1 MPPGQ
6 DLLRVALAQ
15 INPTVGDIRGNARKI
30 AERTSAARDQGAALV
45 VFPELTV
52 SGYPPEDLL
61 LKTSFL
67 DRVGEALEELA
78 AQTRGI
84 VALVGFPERADDVYN
99 AVGVL
104 ADGEVAAV
112 YRKMYLPNY
121 GVFDEQRYFQ
131 SGSEAGIFE
140 LNGIPIGVSICE
152 DIWEP
157 GPPAMTEALAGA
169 QVIVNLSASPYRAGY
184 GRARER
190 MLVQRAVDNLA
201 GVVFVNTV
209 GGQDELV
216 FDGHSLAIDQDG
228 RVLARCPQFE
238 ECLTLCTIDPR
249 EVASARLRDTRHRV
263 NVRRQRRASQ
273 IAEPPAVHLASLE
286 VTRDEPAAGGRAASG
301 AARGD
306 AAGGDPDT
314 VGGRVAE
321 LLDPEAEIYAALRTG
336 LRDYV
341 EKNRFEHVVLAL
353 SGGIDSALV
362 AMIAADALGPDRVT
376 CVSMPSPFSSE
387 GTRADARAIAE
398 NLGTEF
404 TEIPI
409 EDAMGAYDD
418 MLAEAFAGREPGVAE
433 ENVQARIR
441 GNVVMA
447 LSNKFG
453 WLVLTTGN
461 KSELS
466 VGYATLYGDMAGGFA
481 VLKDV
486 LKGTVYR
493 LVRWRNEQAGREIV
507 PASVLERPPSAE
519 LRYEQTDQDSLP
531 EYEVLDAILAG
542 YVEEDLDAVEL
553 VRRGLPREDVER
565 VIRMV
570 DKAEYKR
577 RQAPPGI
584 KISTKAFGRDR
595 RLPITNR
602 YEGRDEDTAER
613 RLRALG

>member
-1 MPPGQ
+1 MAPGQ

-15 INPTVGDIRGNARKI
+15 INPTVGDVDGNARKI
-30 AERTSAARDQGAALV
+30 AARIAEARDEGAALV
-45 VFPELTV
+45 VFPELAL

-67 DRVGEALEELA
+67 DRAAAALQELA

-84 VALVGFPERADDVYN
+84 VALVGFPESAEDVYN
-99 AVGVL
+99 AAAVL
-104 ADGEVAAV
+104 ADGEVAAI

-131 SGSEAGIFE
+131 SGAEAGIFE
-140 LNGIPIGVSICE
+140 LNGIPIGVTICE

-169 QVIVNLSASPYRAGY
+169 QVIVNLSASPYRVGY
-184 GRARER
+184 GHGRER
-190 MLVQRAVDNLA
+190 MLVQRAIDNLA
-201 GVVFVNTV
+201 AVVFVNTV

-216 FDGHSLAIDQDG
+216 FDGHSVAVDQDG
-228 RVLARCPQFE
+228 RILARCPQFE
-238 ECLTLCTIDPR
+238 ESLTLCTIDPR
-249 EVASARLRDTRHRV
+249 EVASARLRDTRHRA
-263 NVRRQRRASQ
+263 NVRRQRRATPV
-273 IAEPPAVHLASLE
+273 ADPPVVHMASLE
-286 VTRDEPAAGGRAASG
+286 VAGGG
-301 AARGD
+301 E
-306 AAGGDPDT
+306 T
-314 VGGRVAE
+314 VGGAMAD
-321 LLDPEAEIYAALRTG
+321 LLDPEAEVYAALRTG

-341 EKNRFEHVVLAL
+341 DKNGFEHVVLGI

-362 AMIAADALGPDRVT
+362 ALIAADALGPERVT
-376 CVSMPSPFSSE
+376 CVSMPSPYSSE
-387 GTRADARAIAE
+387 ATRADAATIAD
-398 NLGTEF
+398 NLGIDF
-404 TEIPI
+404 REISI
-409 EDAMGAYDD
+409 DAAMESYDAMLKDS
-418 MLAEAFAGREPGVAE
+418 FAGREPDIAE
-433 ENVQARIR
+433 ENIQARIR
-441 GNVVMA
+441 GNLVMA

-453 WLVLTTGN
+453 WLVLATGN

-486 LKGTVYR
+486 FKGWVYR
-493 LVRWRNEQAGREIV
+493 LVRWRNEQEGRELV

-519 LRYEQTDQDSLP
+519 LRYEQRDEDSLP
-531 EYEVLDAILAG
+531 PYDVLDAILAG

-553 VRRGLPREDVER
+553 VRRGLPGDDVER
-565 VIRMV
+565 VIAMV
-570 DKAEYKR
+570 DRAEYKR

-602 YEGRDEDTAER
+602 FEARAEAQQR
-613 RLRALG
+613 RLRALR

>member
-1 MPPGQ
+1 MAQ
-6 DLLRVALAQ
+6 QTELLRVALAQ
-15 INPTVGDIRGNARKI
+15 VNPTVGDIRGNARLVADNI
-30 AERTSAARDQGAALV
+30 SRARDEGAGLV
-45 VFPELTV
+45 VFPELTL

-67 DRVGEALEELA
+67 DAAAGALEELA
-78 AQTRGI
+78 AQTHGI
-84 VALVGFPERADDVYN
+84 AAVVGFPERAEDVYN
-99 AVGVL
+99 AAAVL
-104 ADGEVAAV
+104 ADGEVVAV
-112 YRKMYLPNY
+112 YRKIYLPNY

-131 SGSEAGIFE
+131 SGSEAAIVE
-140 LNGIPIGVSICE
+140 LNGVPIGITICE

-157 GPPAMTEALAGA
+157 GPPAMTEALGGA
-169 QVIVNLSASPYRAGY
+169 QVIVNLSASPYRAEY

-190 MLVQRAVDNLA
+190 MLVQRAIDYLA
-201 GVVFVNTV
+201 AMVFVNTV

-228 RVLARCPQFE
+228 RVIARCPQFE
-238 ECLTLCTIDPR
+238 ESLTLCTIDAR
-249 EVASARLRDTRHRV
+249 EVVAARLRDTRHRV
-263 NVRRQRRASQ
+263 NVRRQRRATPA
-273 IAEPPAVHLASLE
+273 AEPPVRTLASLQ
-286 VTRDEPAAGGRAASG
+286 VPSRAEP
-301 AARGD
+301 
-306 AAGGDPDT
+306 
-314 VGGRVAE
+314 VGGATAP
-321 LLDPEAEIYAALRTG
+321 LLEPEPEVYAALRTG

-341 EKNRFEHVVLAL
+341 DKNGFEHVVLAL
-353 SGGIDSALV
+353 SGGIDSALTALV
-362 AMIAADALGPDRVT
+362 AVDALGPQRVT
-376 CVSMPSPFSSE
+376 CVSMPSPYSSE
-387 GTRADARAIAE
+387 GTRADARNIAG
-398 NLGTEF
+398 NLGVEF
-404 TEIPI
+404 MEIPI
-409 EDAMGAYDD
+409 EEAMKAYDE
-418 MLAEAFAGREPGVAE
+418 MLADAFAGREPDIAE

-486 LKGTVYR
+486 YKGWVYR
-493 LVRWRNEQAGREIV
+493 LVRWRNEQGDGELV

-519 LRYEQTDQDSLP
+519 LRYEQRDQDTLP
-531 EYEVLDAILAG
+531 PYEVLDAILAG

-553 VRRGLPREDVER
+553 VSRGLPADEVER

-570 DKAEYKR
+570 DRAEYKR

-602 YEGRDEDTAER
+602 YESRAKPTER
-613 RLRALG
+613 RLRALR